1 MKKTVMRNLDSDRDC
16 TNSAPQSTV
25 IDTKNYKNFMY
36 EKKSATVLMKDIGS
50 SMKDPLDVQFFPIH
64 EKFRKSSYR
73 DISKDFC
80 VSQCKM

>member
-1 MKKTVMRNLDSDRDC
+1 MRNLDSDRGC
-16 TNSAPQSTV
+16 ISSAFQPTAV
-25 IDTKNYKNFMY
+25 DTKNYRSFIC
-36 EKKSATVLMKDIGS
+36 EKKSATVLIKDTGS
-50 SMKDPLDVQFFPIH
+50 LMKDPLDVQFFPIH